1 MKSATYCSS
10 DSKRVLGR
18 ERFCKFHAQQRA
30 YDPERNHIIFPLQ
43 EVDWAFSRELVGIGD
58 TCHLS
63 SIYLNFCI
71 IQASILEIFLFVPY
85 SLTFPT
91 PPKRLGGEMASTM
104 FVLFRILMIITFSA
118 WIVLWFLKPTNSW
131 TRKWK
136 EVEDNMQ
143 RTIFRYN
150 GTDFVVFTF
159 PIIALAML
167 GLVYVNL
174 QPRRSSRRRVGR
186 YATALSNPL
195 IIRTPLGILSG
206 IEVLVICLLLTLL
219 VWTFYSRISND
230 YKKLLPFKS
239 LKLDT
244 WQLKFLKIATRCGL
258 LAEIV
263 LALLLFPILRGLSI
277 LRFLGIQFE
286 ASVRYHIWLGTSLVF
301 FATLHGAGTLFIWA
315 TSHYIQHEMWRW
327 QRQGRIYLAGE
338 ITLITGLVIWISSL
352 PVVRRKRFDV
362 FYYMHHL
369 YIVFLVFFLL
379 HAGDR
384 HFYMVFPGVFL
395 FGLDKLLQL
404 TQSRPLTQILSAS
417 IFPGK
422 VIELTLPKDSRLK
435 YTPTSIL
442 FIKIQTI
449 SKFHWH
455 PFSITSSSSVND
467 RTISVMIKCEG
478 RWTNSVY
485 DLLHQEIDSPHQTK
499 CIDVAVEG
507 PYGPVSFDFVRYDGL
522 LLIGGGIGIT
532 PILSILQE
540 VASASRGGLK
550 TTFASE
556 IRLIYVMKKSQ
567 DISLLS
573 SVSNL
578 VLGQPSKFCNLKL
591 RVFVTQETK
600 GSACVAELLHQFST
614 VQTIVFELKGPSY
627 ILGPENPLWMAA
639 IIGFTSVVFLAC
651 LCFFNHFLFPPGK
664 KSSRQTVPSMVVDL
678 FLLCSFLIALGCAAI
693 VAIVLR
699 WRNSREATPSTG
711 DKGDLQKEGSMEQ
724 ITSPDEHEIHYGARP
739 NFQDLLSRLETEFE
753 GLSNVGVVVCGPE
766 SMKESVALAYQQKC
780 QALKLGAK
788 KQQPFLV
795 FRALNFTF

>member
-1 MKSATYCSS
+1 MNIALTLQASWPLDLDSGMQKLIAIGLRATISFY
-10 DSKRVLGR
+10 V
-18 ERFCKFHAQQRA
+18 E
-30 YDPERNHIIFPLQ
+30 
-43 EVDWAFSRELVGIGD
+43 
-58 TCHLS
+58 
-63 SIYLNFCI
+63 
-71 IQASILEIFLFVPY
+71 ASILKVFLFVPY

-104 FVLFRILMIITFSA
+104 FVLLRILMIITFSA

-174 QPRRSSRRRVGR
+174 QPMRSSRRRVRR

-206 IEVLVICLLLTLL
+206 IEVLAMCLLLTLL

-230 YKKLLPFKS
+230 YKKLLPAKS

-244 WQLKFLKIATRCGL
+244 GSDCNNNYVHFRWQLKFLKIATRCGL
-258 LAEIV
+258 LAEV
-263 LALLLFPILRGLSI
+263 FLALLLFPILRGLSI
-277 LRFLGIQFE
+277 LRLLGIQFE
-286 ASVRYHIWLGTSLVF
+286 ASVRYHIWLGTSVVF

-315 TSHYIQHEMWRW
+315 TSHYIQKEMWRW
-327 QRQGRIYLAGE
+327 QKQGRIYLAGE

-352 PVVRRKRFDV
+352 AVVRRKRFDV

-455 PFSITSSSSVND
+455 PFSVTSSSSVND

-478 RWTNSVY
+478 QWTNSVY

-507 PYGPVSFDFVRYDGL
+507 PYGPASFDFVRYDGL

-540 VASASRGGLK
+540 IASASRGGLK
-550 TTFASE
+550 TTCASE
-556 IRLIYVMKKSQ
+556 IRLIYVTKKSQ

-600 GSACVAELLHQFST
+600 GGACVAELLHQLST
-614 VQTIVFELKGPSY
+614 VQTIVFELKGP
-627 ILGPENPLWMAA
+627 
-639 IIGFTSVVFLAC
+639 
-651 LCFFNHFLFPPGK
+651 
-664 KSSRQTVPSMVVDL
+664 
-678 FLLCSFLIALGCAAI
+678 
-693 VAIVLR
+693 
-699 WRNSREATPSTG
+699 
-711 DKGDLQKEGSMEQ
+711 
-724 ITSPDEHEIHYGARP
+724 
-739 NFQDLLSRLETEFE
+739 DLLSKLETEFE